1 MGMQVTGLA
10 PIFLSGQDVSEE
22 FMIHS
27 YYDYSFFGHPVSIC
41 TTHVTTIIIMV
52 FILILALIARHFVL
66 KGDPDNPSG
75 IQNAVEMLIEFLDGM
90 VDNSIGKHGR
100 KYANYILTLMI
111 FIFFSNISGLFG
123 LRPPTAD
130 YAVTLGLALI
140 TFVLIQYANI
150 KYNKVG
156 AFTGLFKPLPILFPI
171 NLIGE
176 FATPLSMSLR
186 LFGNMLAGTIMLGLY
201 YGLLPW
207 IAKLG
212 IPVALHGYLDLFS
225 GVIQTYVFCML
236 TMVFI
241 TDKMND

>member
-1 MGMQVTGLA
+1 MGFQAVGLA
-10 PIFLSGQDVSEE
+10 PMFLASQDVSEE
-22 FMIHS
+22 FMIQS
-27 YYDYSFFGHPVSIC
+27 YYDYSFFGHTVSIC
-41 TTHVTTIIIMV
+41 TTHVTTIIVMA

-66 KGDPDNPSG
+66 KGDPDAPSG

-90 VDNSIGKHGR
+90 VDNSMGKHSR
-100 KYANYILTLMI
+100 KYANYILTVLI
-111 FIFFSNISGLFG
+111 FIFFANTSGLFG

-130 YAVTLGLALI
+130 YAVTLGMALI

-150 KYNKVG
+150 KTNKFG
-156 AFTGLFKPLPILFPI
+156 AVTDLFKPLPILFPI

-186 LFGNMLAGTIMLGLY
+186 LFGNMRAGTIMLGLY

-207 IAKLG
+207 FAKLG

-225 GVIQTYVFCML
+225 GVIQTYVFAML

-241 TDKMND
+241 TEKLD